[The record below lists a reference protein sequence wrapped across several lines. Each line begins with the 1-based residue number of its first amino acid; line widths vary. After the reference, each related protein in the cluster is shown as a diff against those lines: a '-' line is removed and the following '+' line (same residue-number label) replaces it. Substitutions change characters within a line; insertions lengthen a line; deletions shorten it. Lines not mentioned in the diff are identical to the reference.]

1 MTKVIRPKS
10 DYERRGKDIKKYPSQ
25 YDNVNYGRPRKAQTH
40 NVVLKNTLTGQV
52 FGYKTIE
59 ETMKFGDFISLTE
72 DAVFSNHAEWQRACR
87 RVAPDCQFTPSSI
100 IGTVP
105 YEQQAVWWNEK
116 NNPLIGHWA
125 KGRGVVYTIDEAV
138 LSKWRIYLKD
148 GEKVEVTAVNRFEA
162 KMKLTPAQEKVG
174 VEKIERIAFAVN
186 ETREDT
192 RLPTSVISEIAG
204 LIRKGA
210 KDLQQAWKNV
220 FELVHTAYHV
230 ANVKRPTPDQKGAW
244 KQYEDLLRVG
254 VKALADNRGL
264 SGEWRMSST
273 AFKEQADTSAL
284 DQILEEATG
293 TRNHRIFVRVKSIG
307 FDDAEREYE
316 VEAGSMDEVVQS
328 FMAQA
333 KRNGRHVRIEPVA
346 ANQMKLVV
354 YVKGVNKTRDEQ
366 IIQIKDWSM

>member
-59 ETMKFGDFISLTE
+59 ETMKFGDFISLME
-72 DAVFSNHAEWQRACR
+72 DAIYDDHVAWQRACR
-87 RVAPDCQFTPSSI
+87 AVASDCQFTPSSN

-125 KGRGVVYTIDEAV
+125 KGRGVVYTIDENV
-138 LSKWRIYLKD
+138 LSKWRIHLKN
-148 GEKVEVTAVNRFEA
+148 GEKVEATGVDRYEA
-162 KMKLTPAQEKVG
+162 KMKLTAAQKKVG
-174 VEKIERIAFAVN
+174 VEKIERIAFAIS
-186 ETREDT
+186 ESTDDT
-192 RLPTSVISEIAG
+192 RLPTSVISEITG

-230 ANVKRPTPDQKGAW
+230 ANVKRPTPGQKGAW
-244 KQYEDLLRVG
+244 KQYEELLRVG
-254 VKALADNRGL
+254 VKALADNRGM
-264 SGEWRMSST
+264 SGEWRTSKA
-273 AFKEQADTSAL
+273 AFREHADTSAL
-284 DQILEEATG
+284 EQILEEASG
-293 TRNHRIFVRVKSIG
+293 TRSHRIFVRVKSIG

-354 YVKGVNKTRDEQ
+354 YVKGANKMRDEQ